1 MNSLKKYILCFISLI
16 FFSLSLSSQASKL
29 KGIALCD
36 YLYDFFQEFNFNVEK
51 QNIVAPGDNIFPY
64 NLVIHFDNQNNYDQN
79 NLIVCV
85 NMESAITHQ
94 KIIFDLISQLNFVNF
109 NSTLLFIYD
118 SQLPYSDIMAATGI
132 DDFLLNLN
140 TDKNYTA
147 IIIDLDSEENTI
159 QTGAHGQTS
168 PSWLID
174 ATYNAY
180 LKEKLSQDLPVY

>member
-1 MNSLKKYILCFISLI
+1 
-16 FFSLSLSSQASKL
+16 
-29 KGIALCD
+29 
-36 YLYDFFQEFNFNVEK
+36 
-51 QNIVAPGDNIFPY
+51 
-64 NLVIHFDNQNNYDQN
+64 
-79 NLIVCV
+79 
-85 NMESAITHQ
+85 MESAITHQ

-109 NSTLLFIYD
+109 NSTLLY
-118 SQLPYSDIMAATGI
+118 IMAATGI

-147 IIIDLDSEENTI
+147 IIFDLDSEENTI

-180 LKEKLSQDLPVY
+180 LKEKLSQD